1 MRICMLTSDWRCFLT
16 GRGLFLELPTVNSL
30 IWKSPKLLSVYDLMY
45 LNINT
50 IKVKHDKKFGQLP
63 KNSYICRV
71 IIKEMQTYENNY
83 NGMCEP

>member
-1 MRICMLTSDWRCFLT
+1 
-16 GRGLFLELPTVNSL
+16 
-30 IWKSPKLLSVYDLMY
+30 MY

-71 IIKEMQTYENNY
+71 IIKEVQTYEHNY

>member
-1 MRICMLTSDWRCFLT
+1 
-16 GRGLFLELPTVNSL
+16 
-30 IWKSPKLLSVYDLMY
+30 MY

-50 IKVKHDKKFGQLP
+50 IKVKHDKKFGQLH

-83 NGMCEP
+83 NSMCEP

>member
-1 MRICMLTSDWRCFLT
+1 
-16 GRGLFLELPTVNSL
+16 
-30 IWKSPKLLSVYDLMY
+30 MY

-50 IKVKHDKKFGQLP
+50 IKVKHDKKFSQLP

-83 NGMCEP
+83 NSMCEP